1 MKFRNDKD
9 HPVTFSARGK
19 TYEAKPN
26 GGEVTVPDEIAY
38 AIELMKLPLVSAD
51 SPKPAEPP
59 AKEPPPAKA
68 PKEKA
73 GDK

>member
-1 MKFRNDKD
+1 MRFRNDKD

-38 AIELMKLPLVSAD
+38 AVELMKLPLVSAD
-51 SPKPAEPP
+51 TPKPVPP
-59 AKEPPPAKA
+59 ADPPPAKA

>member
-9 HPVTFSARGK
+9 HPVKFTTRGK
-19 TYEAKPN
+19 TYEAAPN
-26 GGEVTVPDEIAY
+26 GGEVTVPDELAWCVKSRGV
-38 AIELMKLPLVSAD
+38 LLVSAD
-51 SPKPAEPP
+51 TPKPVPP
-59 AKEPPPAKA
+59 ADPPPAKA

>member
-38 AIELMKLPLVSAD
+38 IVESRKLPLVSAD

-59 AKEPPPAKA
+59 AKEPKA